1 MMVPISI
8 TILATLIFTNGAH
21 ARAPM
26 EPHMDNNAIND
37 FFVRFIRDD
46 TIAELDKLSA
56 PNKYLDKVIAEL
68 EDIDNLLKDGSVDAV
83 AMPVSYI
90 FIHRIEIKYLR

>member
-8 TILATLIFTNGAH
+8 TILATLILTNGAH

-26 EPHMDNNAIND
+26 EPQMDNNASNE
-37 FFVRFIRDD
+37 FIRDD
-46 TIAELDKLSA
+46 AIAELDKLSA
-56 PNKYLDKVIAEL
+56 LNKYLDKEIAEL
-68 EDIDNLLKDGSVDAV
+68 EDIDNLLKDGLVDTV

>member
-26 EPHMDNNAIND
+26 EPQMDNNASNE
-37 FFVRFIRDD
+37 FIRDD
-46 TIAELDKLSA
+46 AIAELDKLSA
-56 PNKYLDKVIAEL
+56 LNKYLDKEIAEL
-68 EDIDNLLKDGSVDAV
+68 EDIDNLLKDGLVDTV

>member
-1 MMVPISI
+1 MVPISI
-8 TILATLIFTNGAH
+8 TILATLILTNGAH

-26 EPHMDNNAIND
+26 EPQMDNNASNE
-37 FFVRFIRDD
+37 FIRDD
-46 TIAELDKLSA
+46 AIAELDKLSA
-56 PNKYLDKVIAEL
+56 LNKYLDKEIAEL
-68 EDIDNLLKDGSVDAV
+68 EDIDNLLKDGLVDTV

>member
-8 TILATLIFTNGAH
+8 TILATLILTTGAH

-26 EPHMDNNAIND
+26 EPQMDNNASNELIG
-37 FFVRFIRDD
+37 DD
-46 TIAELDKLSA
+46 AIAELDKLSA
-56 PNKYLDKVIAEL
+56 LNKYLDKVIAEL
-68 EDIDNLLKDGSVDAV
+68 EDIDNLLKDGSADTV
-83 AMPVSYI
+83 AMPVSHI